1 MRRHMITTALL
12 LSAVMIF
19 SGCGN
24 SASNKTNKGAAEAT
38 TAVSYQET
46 EITMDAAKYIQLGKY
61 KGLTINGISTEVT
74 DKDVMNEIQYTIDQ
88 ATSYEE
94 VTDHDTIKKGDYVNV
109 DYTTTVDGKVDDLD
123 SDADVDLK
131 IGGGE
136 YVLGKNFDME
146 TPLIGA
152 KKGETKTLQLTFPKN
167 YQDNEKVAGK
177 DCIVKVTINKIE
189 KEVKPELTDDFV
201 KKNTEYSSVE
211 EYKSQVR
218 KELEETKDSD
228 GEYYNNTALMKK
240 VVANCKQKEPFP
252 ADLVKKAE
260 YNIKAELTV
269 EAESYDTTVKELIKE
284 YYPEG
289 LEAGAK
295 QMLKQ
300 QCVEDLLAEKM
311 NIEVTEEDYQKEIQ
325 DAIKKDGYSSEKEIL
340 KDTPK
345 KAIYDY
351 IRSDKVWTTLMKDT
365 KIHVIADNADEAYEL
380 EEMGPNA
387 QPYEADQETS
397 TEK

>member
-1 MRRHMITTALL
+1 MRRHMITAALL

-46 EITMDAAKYIQLGKY
+46 EIAMDAAKYIQLGKY

-74 DKDVMNEIQYTIDQ
+74 DQDVMNEIQYTIDQ
-88 ATSYEE
+88 GTSYEE
-94 VTDHDTIKKGDYVNV
+94 VTDHDTVVKGDYVNV

-252 ADLVKKAE
+252 EDLVKKAE
-260 YNIKAELTV
+260 NNIKAELTV
-269 EAESYDTTVKELIKE
+269 EAESYGTTVKEMIKE

-311 NIEVTEEDYQKEIQ
+311 NIQVTEEDYQKEIQ

-345 KAIYDY
+345 KVIYDY
-351 IRSDKVWTTLMKDT
+351 IRSDKVWSALMKDT
-365 KIHVIADNADEAYEL
+365 KVHVIADNADEAYEL
-380 EEMGPNA
+380 EEMGPDA